1 MQSFLQKY
9 ASKIKGVLSGLDRIR
24 FRGTLRL
31 ISSLRGMSSFMS
43 GQHLLLKDF
52 QETMRGCTVR
62 MRDAG
67 KKLAEEA
74 GRPHEYLQSSSIRK
88 EQMALEIAQRDNVQE
103 GLVCV
108 LTCVEPCVSFR
119 VSRNAELKKLELHC
133 HSMKCLHQYFYL
145 IDPQMGLMHLRLQTW
160 APYTAH
166 VCLNGREWLA
176 RQLQAE
182 GISFEQRDNCFVDVG
197 DIERAQALLDEQVKT
212 NWSGMLNGL
221 LERFHPMKDNLLA
234 NLPMYYYWSTEEMEW
249 ATDVM
254 FKREEDL
261 ARLYPRLLQQA
272 MLTFGGND
280 VLRFLGQRGRASQC
294 RTAEITTSL
303 GKRHEG
309 IRIKHSRNRNSI
321 KMYDKQGSV
330 LRIETTTNNPRDL
343 KALRTTEGGP
353 PDEKPTWQKMRK
365 GVADMSQRC
374 EVSQACNERYLEGLA
389 QLETP
394 ATVGETLGPLTS
406 STRWKGR
413 SVRGLNVLSEEDSG
427 LLSAIGQA
435 EFLLTGFRNR
445 DLRALLFKDEPSSPE
460 EAKRRANKV
469 TRLIRM
475 LRAHK
480 LIRKVSKS
488 TRYQIT
494 PHGQQVITA
503 LKATQN
509 TAVEALTQL
518 AA

>member
-1 MQSFLQKY
+1 MHSFLQKY
-9 ASKIKGVLSGLDRIR
+9 ESKIKGVLSGFDRIR
-24 FRGTLRL
+24 FRGTLRWL
-31 ISSLRGMSSFMS
+31 ASLGGMSSFMS
-43 GQHLLLKDF
+43 SQHLLLKDF
-52 QETMRGCTVR
+52 QKTMLGGTDR

-67 KKLAEEA
+67 KKLAKEA
-74 GRPHEYLQSSSIRK
+74 GRPHEYLTSSNIVK
-88 EQMALEIAQRDNVQE
+88 EDFAQEIAQRDNVEE

-119 VSRNAELKKLELHC
+119 VSRNPELKKLELRC
-133 HSMKCLHQYFYL
+133 HSMRCLHQYFYL
-145 IDPQMGLMHLRLQTW
+145 LDPQMGLMHLRLQTW
-160 APYTAH
+160 APYTVH

-182 GISFEQRDNCFVDVG
+182 RISFEQRDNCFVDVG

-212 NWSGMLNGL
+212 NWSGLLNGL
-221 LERFHPMKDNLLA
+221 LEQFHPTKDNLLA
-234 NLPMYYYWSTEEMEW
+234 DLPMHYYWTVDQMEW

-261 ARLYPRLLQQA
+261 ARLYPRLLQQG
-272 MLTFGGND
+272 MLTFGGSD
-280 VLRFLGQRGRASQC
+280 VLRFLGQRGTIHQY

-309 IRIKHSRNRNSI
+309 ARIKHARNGNSI

-353 PDEKPTWQKMRK
+353 PDEKPTWQRMRRA
-365 GVADMSQRC
+365 VADAPQRC

-389 QLETP
+389 QIETP

-413 SVRGLNVLSEEDSG
+413 SVRGLNALSEADSA
-427 LLSAIGQA
+427 LLSAVAKA

-445 DLRALLFKDEPSSPE
+445 DLRGILFEDEASSPE

-480 LIRKVSKS
+480 LIRKIPKS